1 MRGRRSYRWRL
12 PVPLQRAN
20 LAAMQHCSRSVSPH
34 QVITFERCWAYITL
48 PRHPLSR
55 RRFVTEINKD
65 EKTVVARSDF
75 NVANVIAAIALLL
88 VVLGG
93 LKYFGVSP
101 I

>member
-1 MRGRRSYRWRL
+1 M
-12 PVPLQRAN
+12 
-20 LAAMQHCSRSVSPH
+20 
-34 QVITFERCWAYITL
+34 
-48 PRHPLSR
+48 
-55 RRFVTEINKD
+55 TEINKD
-65 EKTVVARSDF
+65 EKVVVAKSDVAAKTEF